1 MAPLRSSPSLIAP
14 GASPEMAAAIVGALE
29 RFRRATARRPA
40 PAQEDRDPW
49 QRAAILE
56 GVLREQ
62 EADAR
67 DPWINP

>member
-1 MAPLRSSPSLIAP
+1 MAPSRSSSRLITPA
-14 GASPEMAAAIVGALE
+14 ASPEMTAAIVAAIE
-29 RFRRATARRPA
+29 RFRRATAPRLLG
-40 PAQEDRDPW
+40 AQEDRDPW

-62 EADAR
+62 ETDAR